1 MNIDQPGSQR
11 AYLALA
17 AEDHAAASAE
27 VLENVRRK
35 HLTSAATWEGLAIL
49 AGRTAAD
56 REARATPA
64 LAQQNDPLDP
74 SRHIRM
80 TAQ

>member
-11 AYLALA
+11 AYLALV

-74 SRHIRM
+74 SRHIRR

>member
-1 MNIDQPGSQR
+1 MALKQNDLQNL
-11 AYLALA
+11 YLSY
-17 AEDHAAASAE
+17 AASDRAVAGLE
-27 VLENVRRK
+27 VLANVRRK